1 MMNKLI
7 ISIVFLMASASS
19 FCQDDQRGQALQELR
34 KTISL
39 YQQATLM
46 SFDVKYRYASGKNPL
61 TYMDSLSGSFRL
73 DGSKFWYSLDETE
86 MLFNGEYVV
95 AVYKDDRIIYLSR
108 PSQDMV
114 FQRPVALIDSLL
126 DNPAISYAINYTG
139 KTKEIIV
146 DFPTGERYKQI
157 RYLIDKRSGLI
168 NKMTQLVKSS
178 ELYDP
183 EIAVQT
189 AQESEAAYS
198 IVETIFSNYANKR
211 FDAGFFRADRYFI
224 KEGSDYIAASPYRSY
239 KVFLGS
245 SNL

>member
-7 ISIVFLMASASS
+7 ITIVFLVAAAGS
-19 FCQDDQRGQALQELR
+19 FCQNDQRGQALRELR

-39 YQQATLM
+39 YQQAALM
-46 SFDVKYRYASGKNPL
+46 SFDVKYRYAPAENPSA
-61 TYMDSLSGSFRL
+61 YMDSLSGSFRL

-108 PSQDMV
+108 PSQDMTV
-114 FQRPVALIDSLL
+114 QHPVALIDSLL
-126 DNPAISYAINYTG
+126 DNPAISYTINSSG

-146 DFPTGERYKQI
+146 DFPAGEKYKQI
-157 RYLIDKRSGLI
+157 RYLIDSRSGLI
-168 NKMTQLVKSS
+168 NRMTQLVESS

-183 EIAVQT
+183 EIAAQAIPET
-189 AQESEAAYS
+189 AYD
-198 IVETIFSNYANKR
+198 IVETIFSNYANKG

-224 KEGSDYIAASPYRSY
+224 KEGSDYIAASSYRSY